1 MESND
6 QIYAKL
12 QKHLDNQAV
21 GFPATKSGV
30 EIKILKR
37 IFSPEEAELTT
48 YLSYKFEPFEKIY
61 QSVQHLVASPDQLET
76 LLDHLQTKGG
86 VIYKIIE
93 GKKHYCCVPFVV
105 GMYEFQLN
113 RLSPEFIEEVD
124 QYTSDRA
131 FGVEFL
137 STRLPQMR
145 TIPISKSIHPKHNAS
160 SFDETKMLLEKAGGP
175 FVIFE
180 CICRKKR
187 TIQGRSCKT
196 TDRKETCLGIG
207 FSAQMAITKNVGRK
221 ISKSEAMAIL
231 EQNQSDGLVL
241 QPSNTIEPD
250 FICSCC
256 GCCCGLLSMHKIL
269 PKPLDYWATNFYAVV
284 DTQTCQG
291 CGSCENRCQ
300 VGAVKVSEKEQCAAV
315 NLDRCIGC
323 GNCVSVCPTE
333 SIFLKKKPIETI
345 PPQTREELYNIIMEN
360 KKGKLGKLMLTGK
373 LFYDAFRTRQTHLL
387 K

>member
-48 YLSYKFEPFEKIY
+48 YLSYKFEPLEKIY

-131 FGVEFL
+131 FGVAFL
-137 STRLPQMR
+137 STRIPQMR

-221 ISKSEAMAIL
+221 ISKSEAMTIL

-291 CGSCENRCQ
+291 CGSCEKRCQ

-373 LFYDAFRTRQTHLL
+373 LFYDAFRTGQTHLL